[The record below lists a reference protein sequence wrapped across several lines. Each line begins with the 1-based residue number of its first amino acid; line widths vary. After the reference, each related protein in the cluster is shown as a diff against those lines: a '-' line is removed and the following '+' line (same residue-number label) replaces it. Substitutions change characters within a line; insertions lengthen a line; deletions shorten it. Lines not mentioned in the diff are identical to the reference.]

1 MHFQCMLRLSDL
13 AVQHLLASV
22 NLLAAS
28 GPPERRPAS
37 HVHRLL
43 SLDLRWFKRFFL
55 LNFFI
60 VDGVLIQGCFRE
72 SACLLHLWKLLEK
85 LGKIDGGKTLGRSA
99 MSRVLI
105 PVLPRLPVFL
115 DNDRHLTCGM
125 KALSALEQVFIRVQN
140 SQYHHEMLACLAVDY
155 H

>member
-1 MHFQCMLRLSDL
+1 MLGFSDL
-13 AVQHLLASV
+13 AVKHLLAGV
-22 NLLAAS
+22 NLLAAY
-28 GPPERRPAS
+28 GPPQHRPAS

-43 SLDLRWFKRFFL
+43 SLSLRWVVRFCL
-55 LNFFI
+55 LNLFI
-60 VDGVLIQGCFRE
+60 IDGVLIQGCFRE

-85 LGKIDGGKTLGRSA
+85 LGKLDGGKTLGRSA

-105 PVLPRLPVFL
+105 PVFPRLPVFL
-115 DNDRHLTCGM
+115 DNDRHLTSGM